1 MSVTHVLTHIDV
13 IVGPPA
19 PPITTVIAAATG
31 ATAAAT
37 VASPISP
44 MSLIPEPSD
53 VLVMLVMPAIGVVDA
68 ATPRSA
74 HMRLIAKATPA
85 HKGRVE
91 ALTTLVAMDMDGIL
105 SET

>member
-1 MSVTHVLTHIDV
+1 
-13 IVGPPA
+13 
-19 PPITTVIAAATG
+19 
-31 ATAAAT
+31 
-37 VASPISP
+37 
-44 MSLIPEPSD
+44 MSLIPEPPD
-53 VLVMLVMPAIGVVDA
+53 VLVMLVVLVMPAIGVVDA

-91 ALTTLVAMDMDGIL
+91 ALMTLVATDTNISGIL

>member
-1 MSVTHVLTHIDV
+1 MSVTHVLSHIDV

-37 VASPISP
+37 VASP

>member
-1 MSVTHVLTHIDV
+1 M
-13 IVGPPA
+13 
-19 PPITTVIAAATG
+19 
-31 ATAAAT
+31 
-37 VASPISP
+37 SP
-44 MSLIPEPSD
+44 MSLTPEPSD

-85 HKGRVE
+85 HQGRVE
-91 ALTTLVAMDMDGIL
+91 ALTTLVATDMDMNGIL